1 MAKRERIT
9 DIILAVIIVVLIAG
23 LIALYM
29 MPAGGN
35 IITPGTASSDEL
47 TYEDYNGKNIGI
59 LTGTN
64 LEADSFKY
72 FPDSQYFYF
81 DGYPNLNTALENGVI
96 DAFLGDE
103 GALKSIHAAQPQID
117 YIKERLTSND
127 YSFAFRKNDE
137 AEKALCD
144 QLNEFIKK
152 LRADG
157 TLDEIDAIWYGND
170 ESLKVVNMSDLT
182 GENGT
187 IRVITT
193 STDEPF
199 SYIKDGKNVGYDIDI
214 VVRFCREYGYALK
227 LGDVAFNAR
236 IPAIDSGQY
245 DFTTSMNVTPER
257 AENVLFSEPVGGG
270 GIVVAVRASDLAA
283 ASGETSDEVT
293 EDTGF
298 FRKMAD
304 SFEKNFIREGRW
316 KLIAKGIGVTCLI
329 TVLAALFG
337 TILAFVIC
345 MFRRTGGRFTN
356 KVFDIYVKLLQGTP
370 IVVLLMI
377 LYYLIFGKTGLSAVA
392 VAILGFALNTSAYT
406 SEIMRSGIAAIDDG
420 QRKAALALGYSE
432 QRAFFK
438 YIFPQAAINFLP
450 VYRGELVSL
459 LKSTSIVGYIAIQDL
474 TKMSDIIRSRT
485 FESFFP
491 LISTALIYFLLA
503 WILSVGVK
511 LVLDHIDPRKK
522 EARHPDTTALSEDT
536 SAVSKGEVAS
546 AVSAEATPSMGQS
559 KSAGPLIRIEH
570 LRKEYPESV
579 PLKDLST
586 EIYEGDIISI
596 IGPSGTGKTT
606 LLNCI
611 NMLEPPTSGTITL
624 DGQVITDPDSDVT
637 EVRKK
642 IGTVFQSFNLF
653 QNKNVIDNVI
663 SAPVD
668 LLGVPY
674 AEAYREGK
682 ELLKRVGLAGR
693 EEHFPDELSGGQKQR
708 VAIARAIAMKPRIL
722 LFDEPTSALDPAL
735 VREVL
740 RIIKDLADDGMTMMI
755 VTHEMKFAKDV
766 SNRVFY
772 MDQGGIYEEGTP
784 DEIFNEPKKER
795 TREFIKRL
803 RTLSVE
809 VDSANADYPG
819 LLSHLERF
827 SKESMLDAA
836 TLRKLSLAV
845 EELVIQTI
853 APLTNTSGESGPIRL
868 SIVHS
873 EADGDIKMDIR
884 YSGKRIDPLEASD
897 ELSLVIARNVLSE
910 IRYEYSEEDHE
921 NIVHAAIC

>member
-1 MAKRERIT
+1 MSKRTRIV
-9 DIILAVIIVVLIAG
+9 DITLAVILVIIILCLIG
-23 LIALYM
+23 LYL
-29 MPAGGN
+29 MPVGGKYVDPSGN
-35 IITPGTASSDEL
+35 APKEVSYT
-47 TYEDYNGKNIGI
+47 DYNGKNIGI

-64 LEADSFKY
+64 LEADTFEN

-96 DAFLGDE
+96 DGFLGDE

-144 QLNEFIKK
+144 LFNEFLKK
-152 LRADG
+152 LREDG
-157 TLDEIDAIWYGND
+157 TLEEIDSIWYGTD
-170 ESLKVVNMSDLT
+170 ESLKVVDMSDLT
-182 GENGT
+182 GESGT
-187 IRVITT
+187 IHVVTT

-214 VVRFCREYGYALK
+214 VVRFCREYGFALK

-236 IPAIDSGQY
+236 IPALDSGQY
-245 DFTTSMNVTPER
+245 EFTTSMNVTPER
-257 AENVLFSEPVGGG
+257 QEAVLFSDPVGGG
-270 GIVVAVRASDLAA
+270 GVVLAVRSEDLAGTA
-283 ASGETSDEVT
+283 DDPSAEPE
-293 EDTGF
+293 ENQGF
-298 FRKMAD
+298 FKRMAL
-304 SFEKNFIREGRW
+304 SFEKNFIRESRW
-316 KLIAKGIGVTCLI
+316 KLIVKGIGVTCLI
-329 TVLAALFG
+329 TLLAAIFG

-345 MFRRTGGRFTN
+345 MFRRTGGGFTN

-377 LYYLIFGKTGLSAVA
+377 LYYLIFGKTGLDAIWVA
-392 VAILGFALNTSAYT
+392 VLGFALNTSAYT
-406 SEIMRSGIAAIDDG
+406 SEIMRSGISAIDDG

-432 QRAFFK
+432 HRAFFK

-503 WILSVGVK
+503 WLLSIGVK

-522 EARHPDTTALSEDT
+522 TFRHP
-536 SAVSKGEVAS
+536 EVAS
-546 AVSAEATPSMGQS
+546 ITMEEAAATAKEPASRKAAEPGS
-559 KSAGPLIRIEH
+559 PLIKIEH

-579 PLKDLST
+579 PLKDLCT
-586 EIYEGDIISI
+586 EVYDGDIISI
-596 IGPSGTGKTT
+596 IGPSGTGKST

-611 NMLEPPTSGTITL
+611 NMLEPPTSGTITF
-624 DGQVITDPDSDVT
+624 DGEVITDPKCDIFA
-637 EVRKK
+637 VRKK

-653 QNKNVIDNVI
+653 QNKNVIENVI

-668 LLGVPY
+668 LLGIPY
-674 AEAYREGK
+674 DKAYAEGK
-682 ELLKRVGLAGR
+682 ELLRRVGLEGR
-693 EEHFPDELSGGQKQR
+693 EDHFPEELSGGQKQR

-722 LFDEPTSALDPAL
+722 LFDEPTSALDPTL

-740 RIIKDLADDGMTMMI
+740 SIIKDLANDGMTMMI

-772 MDQGGIYEEGTP
+772 MDQGGIYEEGSP
-784 DEIFNEPKKER
+784 EEIFNEPKKEK

-803 RTLSVE
+803 RTLA
-809 VDSANADYPG
+809 VDIYPSDADFAK
-819 LLSHLERF
+819 LKSELERF
-827 SKESMLDAA
+827 AKESMLDFD
-836 TLRKLSLAV
+836 TSRKLMLAS
-845 EELVIQTI
+845 EELIIQTI
-853 APLTNTSGESGPIRL
+853 VPLMLNANENLPVRL
-868 SIVHS
+868 HVVHS
-873 EADGDIKMDIR
+873 ETDGSLKMDIK
-884 YSGKRIDPLEASD
+884 YGGKPLDALAEADQFSLIITKHATSS
-897 ELSLVIARNVLSE
+897 LS
-910 IRYEYSEEDHE
+910 YEYSEEDIE
-921 NIVHAAIC
+921 NRVNATI

>member
-1 MAKRERIT
+1 MSKRKRIT
-9 DIILAVIIVVLIAG
+9 DITVAVILAVLILG

-29 MPAGGN
+29 LPAGGRN
-35 IITPGTASSDEL
+35 IVPDSGSSEEL
-47 TYEDYNGKNIGI
+47 TYEDYNGKKIGI

-72 FPDSQYFYF
+72 FPDSEYFYF
-81 DGYPNLNTALENGVI
+81 DGYPNLNTALESGVI

-117 YIKERLTSND
+117 YLKERLTSND

-137 AEKALCD
+137 AEKALCE
-144 QLNEFIKK
+144 QLNTFLKK
-152 LRADG
+152 LREDG
-157 TLDEIDAIWYGND
+157 TLEEIDSIWYGAD
-170 ESLKVVNMSDLT
+170 DSLKVVDMSGLT

-187 IRVITT
+187 IRVVTT

-257 AENVLFSEPVGGG
+257 AENVLFSDPVGGG
-270 GIVVAVRASDLAA
+270 GIVVAVRSSDLAA
-283 ASGETSDEVT
+283 ASDDQDGEPAEKI
-293 EDTGF
+293 GF
-298 FRKMAD
+298 FQKMAS
-304 SFEKNFIREGRW
+304 SFEKNFIREARW
-316 KLIAKGIGVTCLI
+316 KLIVKGIGVTCLI
-329 TVLAALFG
+329 TALAALFG
-337 TILAFVIC
+337 TILAFIIC
-345 MFRRTGGRFTN
+345 MFRRSGGTFTN

-377 LYYLIFGKTGLSAVA
+377 LYYLIFGKTGMAAVWVA
-392 VAILGFALNTSAYT
+392 VLGFALNTSAYT

-432 QRAFFK
+432 RSAFFK

-485 FESFFP
+485 YESFFP
-491 LISTALIYFLLA
+491 LISTAIIYFLLA

-522 EARHPDTTALSEDT
+522 APRRPDLTG
-536 SAVSKGEVAS
+536 VR
-546 AVSAEATPSMGQS
+546 VSASDKAPAAHGP
-559 KSAGPLIRIEH
+559 KSEGPLIKIEH

-579 PLKDLST
+579 PLKDVSA
-586 EIYEGDIISI
+586 EINEGDIISI

-611 NMLEPPTSGTITL
+611 NMLEPPTSGTIIF
-624 DGQVITDPDSDVT
+624 DGEEITDPKCDVT
-637 EVRKK
+637 KVREK

-674 AEAYREGK
+674 EQAYLEGK
-682 ELLKRVGLAGR
+682 ALLKRVGLEGR
-693 EEHFPDELSGGQKQR
+693 EEHFPEELSGGQKQR

-766 SNRVFY
+766 STRVFY
-772 MDQGGIYEEGTP
+772 MDQG
-784 DEIFNEPKKER
+784 
-795 TREFIKRL
+795 
-803 RTLSVE
+803 
-809 VDSANADYPG
+809 
-819 LLSHLERF
+819 
-827 SKESMLDAA
+827 
-836 TLRKLSLAV
+836 
-845 EELVIQTI
+845 
-853 APLTNTSGESGPIRL
+853 
-868 SIVHS
+868 
-873 EADGDIKMDIR
+873 
-884 YSGKRIDPLEASD
+884 
-897 ELSLVIARNVLSE
+897 
-910 IRYEYSEEDHE
+910 
-921 NIVHAAIC
+921 